1 MNVLV
6 IKPVFNREVDGASDH
21 WLGMPQNILLY
32 IEVSKIL
39 KVPHTDGKDWATLKL
54 SKTAGRAHPEA
65 TQRPP
70 FRSTDSFTTS
80 DELSN
85 NRSCPEMNVG
95 WE

>member
-1 MNVLV
+1 M
-6 IKPVFNREVDGASDH
+6 
-21 WLGMPQNILLY
+21 
-32 IEVSKIL
+32 
-39 KVPHTDGKDWATLKL
+39 DGKDWATLKL

-65 TQRPP
+65 TQRPA

-85 NRSCPEMNVG
+85 NRSCPAMNVG